1 MQIKVEKF
9 TLQRNG
15 KKYPAGSIVELPEA
29 EAQYLVKSAPREF
42 SIVTQAVPVENKAAA
57 GDNLEDMG
65 INQLR
70 AIAAERNIATDKNFK
85 KQDYIEAIR
94 GADEADDNAEL
105 PSADLTG
112 TVK

>member
-15 KKYPAGSIVELPEA
+15 VKYPAGSIVELPEA

-42 SIVTQAVPVENKAAA
+42 SIVMREVPVENKAAA
-57 GDNLEDMG
+57 DSLDDMG

-70 AIAAERNIATDKNFK
+70 AIAAERNIAFDKNFK
-85 KQDYIEAIR
+85 KQDYIDAIR